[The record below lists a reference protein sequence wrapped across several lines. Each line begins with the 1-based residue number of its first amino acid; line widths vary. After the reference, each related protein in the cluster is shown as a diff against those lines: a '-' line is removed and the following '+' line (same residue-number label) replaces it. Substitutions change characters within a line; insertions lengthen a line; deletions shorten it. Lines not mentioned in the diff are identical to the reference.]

1 MTRCVTGHEAVQPLD
16 LVVANA
22 GISAG
27 TRKLGNAPW
36 ADDREV
42 FAVNVNGV
50 ANTVEP
56 ALELLQTRLAPE
68 RGGLRGVGR
77 ASGRGRGGQVVET
90 QGVAVSIKKKNKR
103 NKNR

>member
-50 ANTVEP
+50 ANPVEP
-56 ALELLQTRLAPE
+56 APELMRARHAPD
-68 RGGLRGVGR
+68 RGGLRGPIALI
-77 ASGRGRGGQVVET
+77 ASLASTHPFPPAPATCPSKHPRRVSGG
-90 QGVAVSIKKKNKR
+90 
-103 NKNR
+103 

>member
-1 MTRCVTGHEAVQPLD
+1 MTRCVAGHEAVQPLD

-56 ALELLQTRLAPE
+56 ALELMRTRLAPD
-68 RGGLRGVGR
+68 RGGLRGHIAIMSSLASFLALPQAPAGR
-77 ASGRGRGGQVVET
+77 KSARQNS
-90 QGVAVSIKKKNKR
+90 
-103 NKNR
+103 